1 MLSLKSRPL
10 IIGLASI
17 LVIAASLF
25 MYSSVLGTTQQ
36 SAQAPDFKAVDVD
49 GKTLSLSD
57 FKGQMVVLHIT
68 NIETPLCRECEPS
81 LKGQVKE
88 LERLRAQDPSL
99 NIVTLN
105 MRKNPY
111 SKNGRSLIESWG
123 WGEISW
129 PWIEDF
135 EPYPTAGKY
144 IDYSTLKGGF
154 SNPSLLLIDRRGKI
168 AGLYHVYQLGKGEID
183 GVQSAEALIARMKS
197 IDSGEKGLLEIGAS
211 GQSASYLGMFVL
223 GIITS
228 LSPCSIALLIAM
240 ISYIMATRRKEEYL
254 RKTASASGEGLMIGI
269 AFTLGMAMV
278 FFVMGLF
285 LSDMGVFVRDARS
298 FDLAAGLIM
307 IVLGINYFKPM
318 GEVLEPAYS
327 RIFRRR
333 NGAEVSGEETS
344 GVNENVAS
352 KKIASKNVASKSLM
366 ERVVYFSLGLFKYSS
381 FIGAFS
387 LGVFFALGWAPCA
400 VSLVFPV
407 LIWLISQDISP
418 LAGGLM
424 LFAFGAGHGV
434 PVIPIS
440 TFSRAIGGRIGER
453 YISAGRWITGAF
465 GVSIILVGLVYA
477 ARYFGYAYW

>member
-1 MLSLKSRPL
+1 MTKMPSLKSRPL
-10 IIGLASI
+10 IIGLISI
-17 LVIAASLF
+17 LVIAASLA

-36 SAQAPDFKAVDVD
+36 SLKAPDFKSADLDGNAV
-49 GKTLSLSD
+49 SLSD
-57 FKGQMVVLHIT
+57 YNGRMVVLHIT

-81 LKGQVKE
+81 LKAQVKE
-88 LERLRAQDPSL
+88 LERLKDKDPSL
-99 NIVTLN
+99 NIITLN

-111 SKNGRSLIESWG
+111 SKDGRSLIESWG
-123 WGEISW
+123 WGDITW
-129 PWIEDF
+129 PWVEDF
-135 EPYPTAGKY
+135 EPYPTSGKY

-154 SNPSLLLIDRRGKI
+154 SNPTLLLIDRSGKI

-183 GVQSAEALIARMKS
+183 GVQSAEALIERMMS

-211 GQSASYLGMFVL
+211 GQSASYLGMFAL

-240 ISYIMATRRKEEYL
+240 ISYIMATRRREEYL

-318 GEVLEPAYS
+318 GEILEPAYS

-333 NGAEVSGEETS
+333 NGPEASGEGTTGES
-344 GVNENVAS
+344 ENVAS
-352 KKIASKNVASKSLM
+352 KEIASKKSLM
-366 ERVVYFSLGLFKYSS
+366 ERVVNFSLGLFKYSS

-418 LAGGLM
+418 LTGGLM

-453 YISAGRWITGAF
+453 YISAGKWITGAF

-477 ARYFGYAYW
+477 ARYFGYTYW